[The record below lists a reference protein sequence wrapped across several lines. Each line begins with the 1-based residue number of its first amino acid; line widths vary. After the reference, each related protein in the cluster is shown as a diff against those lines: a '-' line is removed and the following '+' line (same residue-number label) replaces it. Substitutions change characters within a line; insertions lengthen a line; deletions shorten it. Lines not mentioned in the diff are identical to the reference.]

1 MLHVSALLDPPSPT
15 AGQDFTLAL
24 TIGNDGDRPAEGVYV
39 ATTGPWDQWTVLGI
53 EPSGS
58 FDQDAA
64 GWHLVSD
71 VQIPPGETR
80 TIQVHVRADNPTQ
93 EQLTF
98 AVREADAS
106 ALPPPNVA
114 SPSDTSPSDASAGD
128 TASNDTDQGDSAAS
142 DSSQSD
148 VTPDDSASSDS
159 SQADETPSDASA
171 SDSSQGDVA
180 PSDAAASDSSQG
192 DASMADSSQSDTSP
206 GDVTPSDT
214 PPSDSPAMPPAID
227 PRATNHSP

>member
-24 TIGNDGDRPAEGVYV
+24 TVGNDGNRPAEGVYV
-39 ATTGPWDQWTVLGI
+39 ATTGPWDQWSVLGI

-80 TIQVHVRADNPTQ
+80 TIQVHVRADNPAQ

-106 ALPPPNVA
+106 ELPPPNVA
-114 SPSDTSPSDASAGD
+114 SPSDTSRSDASPSD
-128 TASNDTDQGDSAAS
+128 TAAS
-142 DSSQSD
+142 DTGQGGAS
-148 VTPDDSASSDS
+148 TADS
-159 SQADETPSDASA
+159 SA
-171 SDSSQGDVA
+171 SDTSQ
-180 PSDAAASDSSQG
+180 
-192 DASMADSSQSDTSP
+192 
-206 GDVTPSDT
+206 GDVTPSDIAQGDT
-214 PPSDSPAMPPAID
+214 APSDS
-227 PRATNHSP
+227 SPTDASGN